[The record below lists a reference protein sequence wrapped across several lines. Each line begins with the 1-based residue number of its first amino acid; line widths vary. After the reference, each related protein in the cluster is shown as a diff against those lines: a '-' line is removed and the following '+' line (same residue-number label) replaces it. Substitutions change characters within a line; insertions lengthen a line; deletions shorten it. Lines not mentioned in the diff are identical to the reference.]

1 MFDPQV
7 KEALAWAYTANLP
20 AQDTF
25 HEFIQHLTMAL
36 CEIGECQSRLT
47 LRPTSTINIKTGAQ
61 SNSKAAVYGLMTL
74 WLSTW
79 EAAFVVWYGY
89 VQLIYHRLVR
99 GCYETVQGMR
109 MQPIFTYIP
118 CKSSYSDINDIW
130 WSYAPT
136 HCSGA
141 VK

>member
-61 SNSKAAVYGLMTL
+61 SKLQSRGVRIDDPLVINMGSCICSLILYEFYLILLELITFL
-74 WLSTW
+74 
-79 EAAFVVWYGY
+79 GY

-99 GCYETVQGMR
+99 GCYETVSR
-109 MQPIFTYIP
+109 NAHATYIHLH
-118 CKSSYSDINDIW
+118 
-130 WSYAPT
+130 T
-136 HCSGA
+136 M
-141 VK
+141 

>member
-79 EAAFVVWYGY
+79 EAAFVVWYY
-89 VQLIYHRLVR
+89 TNLLDFTWTNHFFRVR
-99 GCYETVQGMR
+99 
-109 MQPIFTYIP
+109 PIDLSPTSPGLLWDGSRNAHATYIHLH
-118 CKSSYSDINDIW
+118 
-130 WSYAPT
+130 T
-136 HCSGA
+136 M
-141 VK
+141 

>member
-79 EAAFVVWYGY
+79 EAAFVVWYYTNLLDFTWTNHFLGY

-118 CKSSYSDINDIW
+118 CNSSYSDI
-130 WSYAPT
+130 
-136 HCSGA
+136 
-141 VK
+141 